1 MNREKKD
8 RDEQTGRFIKGNV
21 AGLKHGAF
29 SLARVR
35 NIPSVRGVRAL
46 AKHLDRVKIELEKAT
61 PDLNV
66 KKEIL
71 ISQVVKTEEKI
82 CLMDMWLRKVG
93 MIKADKARKG
103 LLELQPCLAKSY
115 LGFMNTQRLALM
127 ALGFE
132 KGMSERILTPMEHAA
147 MVDREIAEKKSQKRA
162 RNKLKRL

>member
-1 MNREKKD
+1 MNKEKKD
-8 RDEQTGRFIKGNV
+8 RDEQTGRFVKGNV
-21 AGLKHGAF
+21 AGLKHGTY

-93 MIKADKARKG
+93 MIKADKVRRG
-103 LLELQPCLAKSY
+103 LLELQPCLLSY

-127 ALGFE
+127 ALGF
-132 KGMSERILTPMEHAA
+132 RDQQTADILRVQDL
-147 MVDREIAEKKSQKRA
+147 VDEVDKDEKKRRQQK
-162 RNKLKRL
+162 

>member
-8 RDEQTGRFIKGNV
+8 RDEQTGRFVKGNV

-35 NIPSVRGVRAL
+35 NVPSVRGVRAL

-71 ISQVVKTEEKI
+71 ISQVVKTEEKL
-82 CLMDMWLRKVG
+82 CLMDMWLRKTG

-103 LLELQPCLAKSY
+103 LLELQPCLLSY
-115 LGFMNTQRLALM
+115 LGFLNSQRLALT
-127 ALGFE
+127 ALGL
-132 KGMSERILTPMEHAA
+132 GDRQTADILRIQDL
-147 MVDREIAEKKSQKRA
+147 VDEVDKDEKKRRQQK
-162 RNKLKRL
+162 

>member
-1 MNREKKD
+1 MSKEKKD
-8 RDEQTGRFIKGNV
+8 RDEGTGRFVKGNV
-21 AGLKHGAF
+21 AGLKHGAY
-29 SLARVR
+29 SLARVK
-35 NIPSVRGVRAL
+35 NVPSVRGIRVL
-46 AKHLDRVKIELEKAT
+46 TKHLDRVKSELEKAT

-71 ISQVVKTEEKI
+71 ISQVVKTEEKL

-132 KGMSERILTPMEHAA
+132 DRQTADILRIQDL
-147 MVDREIAEKKSQKRA
+147 VDEVDKNEKKRRQQK
-162 RNKLKRL
+162 